1 MPVSNDQHAEQHGPW
16 QSGGNKGNWSNPQPM
31 ERDKGVL
38 HPGLPDDL
46 SVFALISLCVTSY
59 TVLGLLPE
67 VEESAKEGGLQLASV
82 I

>member
-1 MPVSNDQHAEQHGPW
+1 
-16 QSGGNKGNWSNPQPM
+16 M